1 MPHTFV
7 TLLFMLLLTG
17 SALASTAHHHHSP
30 YAGFEDR
37 AIKSL
42 SEDDIVELRRG
53 GGWGLAL
60 PAELNGVPGPAHLL
74 ELRDEIPLEVEQVAA
89 IKSLVKAMR
98 EEAIPAGERLI
109 AAELAIEQAFAE
121 RHLDEA
127 RLHELLQDAEV
138 ARTELRFAHLARH
151 LDTLEIL
158 TEDQVARYNQLRGY
172 TGTQSDPCGRVPE
185 GHDPERYRQHMGCD

>member
-1 MPHTFV
+1 MPRTTL
-7 TLLFMLLLTG
+7 TLLFLLLFTG
-17 SALASTAHHHHSP
+17 SVLASTTHHSPSP

-42 SEDDIVELRRG
+42 SEDDIEELRRG

-74 ELRDEIPLEVEQVAA
+74 ELRNEIPLEVEQVAA
-89 IKSLVKAMR
+89 IESLFRVMR

-109 AAELAIEQAFAE
+109 EAERAIEQAFAE
-121 RHLDEA
+121 RRLDEA
-127 RLHELLQDAEV
+127 RLQELLQDAEA
-138 ARTELRFAHLARH
+138 ARTELRFVHLARH

-158 TEDQVARYNQLRGY
+158 TDDQVARYNQLRGY
-172 TGTQSDPCGRVPE
+172 ADTQSDPCDGVPE
-185 GHDPERYRQHMGCD
+185 GHDPGLHRQHMGCG